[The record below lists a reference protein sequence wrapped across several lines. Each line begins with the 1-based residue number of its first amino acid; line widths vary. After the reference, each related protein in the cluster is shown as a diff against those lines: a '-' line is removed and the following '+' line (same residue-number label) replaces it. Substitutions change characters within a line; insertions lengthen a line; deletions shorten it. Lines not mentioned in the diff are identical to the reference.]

1 MTKSEK
7 RIFGIS
13 FVFGGVIT
21 AAYLLAPE
29 ETSRVLNAA
38 HKVLG
43 KKTSSSNNFK
53 YSEAEDVEFVMVE
66 NPKSDK
72 GATQSV

>member
-43 KKTSSSNNFK
+43 KKSSSSNFK